1 MRASAMEEML
11 KVFEKAIN
19 DGENPWVLK
28 NLAAKSAILRD
39 RSVSSESVIRELMNG
54 RVYQ

>member
-1 MRASAMEEML
+1 MEEML

-19 DGENPWVLK
+19 DGASEATLQ
-28 NLAAKSAILRD
+28 NLATKSSILRD
-39 RSVSSESVIRELMNG
+39 RSASSESVIRELMNG